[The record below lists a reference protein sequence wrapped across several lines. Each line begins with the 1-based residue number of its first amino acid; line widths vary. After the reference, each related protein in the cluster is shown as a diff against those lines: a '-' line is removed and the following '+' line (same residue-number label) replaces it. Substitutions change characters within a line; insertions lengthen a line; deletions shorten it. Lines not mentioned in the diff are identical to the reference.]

1 MHQGKSGFLGIPMTD
16 CADANFTQEAYQH
29 MQAELRQIKP
39 EIMLATLYRRREAVS
54 ELIRLLERYERAR
67 ARPIQKCTR
76 RKPLAAA

>member
-1 MHQGKSGFLGIPMTD
+1 
-16 CADANFTQEAYQH
+16 
-29 MQAELRQIKP
+29 MQSELRQIKP